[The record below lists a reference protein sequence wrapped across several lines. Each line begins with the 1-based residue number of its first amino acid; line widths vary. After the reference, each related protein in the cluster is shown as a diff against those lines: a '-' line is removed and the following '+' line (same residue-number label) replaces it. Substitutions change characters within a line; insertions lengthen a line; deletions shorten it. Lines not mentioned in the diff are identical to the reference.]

1 VKIIFCKNSDFSQ
14 QSPIFAQN
22 IEQKPSTFMLNA
34 GEYQSLRIGR
44 IADPGIYLTDEE
56 GGEVLLPNRYVSLSD
71 HVGDMVEVFVYHD
84 SENRLIATREKPFAT
99 VGEAAVLEAVDRNA
113 HGVFLNWGITA
124 KDLFMPNRNVPF
136 EVQMGGRYL
145 VYLYRDN
152 LTGRVVATTKLTK
165 YISNAEISVRAR
177 EQVDILVARK
187 MDMGYRVVINNR
199 HWGMIYNDQ
208 IFSPVKVGDK
218 LTGYIHRI
226 SAEGRIDVMLQQEG
240 RELRDSATT
249 KLLDLLAKSK
259 GTLQVGDK
267 SSPEEIAA
275 VTGLSKKSFKKAVG
289 ALYKERKI
297 ALTDTTITLTK

>member
-1 VKIIFCKNSDFSQ
+1 
-14 QSPIFAQN
+14 
-22 IEQKPSTFMLNA
+22 MLNA

-165 YISNAEISVRAR
+165 YISNAEITVRAR

-226 SAEGRIDVMLQQEG
+226 STEGRIDVMLQQEG

>member
-1 VKIIFCKNSDFSQ
+1 
-14 QSPIFAQN
+14 
-22 IEQKPSTFMLNA
+22 MLNA

-84 SENRLIATREKPFAT
+84 SENRLIATREKPLAT
-99 VGEAAVLEAVDRNA
+99 VGEVAVLEAVDRNA

-187 MDMGYRVVINNR
+187 MDMGFRVVINNR

-226 SAEGRIDVMLQQEG
+226 SIEGRIDVMLQQEG

-259 GTLQVGDK
+259 GTLHVGDK

-289 ALYKERKI
+289 ALYKECKI